1 MGVHNAWVTM
11 LKSGHLKEFGS
22 EGCDFEVIEK
32 KVAKKELTFMMLR
45 LSVRIASLSVI
56 NILKLATNSQYLI

>member
-32 KVAKKELTFMMLR
+32 KVAKKELTFMMLQ
-45 LSVRIASLSVI
+45 LPVRIASL
-56 NILKLATNSQYLI
+56 